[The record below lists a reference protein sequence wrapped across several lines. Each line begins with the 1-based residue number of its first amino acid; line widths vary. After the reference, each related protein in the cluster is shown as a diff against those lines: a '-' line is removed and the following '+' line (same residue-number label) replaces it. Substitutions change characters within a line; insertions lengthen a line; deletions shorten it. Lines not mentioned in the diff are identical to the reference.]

1 MLDFIKRTKGFD
13 KFFLMKIEERFE
25 TFDYTPL
32 SHQPDINWKII
43 YKFFNEILPIF
54 ANYKSRLEMNVLFV
68 DLISTYRGWRH
79 SRGYPSRG
87 QRTWSNA
94 SSSYRSNLV
103 LREVKL
109 RIAKKFYGTVPASE
123 INMAYLAEDINS
135 LWKAQWVN
143 EWKAAKKKVKIAEM
157 KNKNTPIK
165 IDLKS
170 MAENVIITDDITK
183 KKLKANKKKRVIQKN
198 VFTLGFDVGFTK
210 FVLKNYQQLNKNN
223 PMNATILTNNKNV
236 KKQTV
241 KKKVDIKV
249 KKEAHKTKKKNKKSI
264 WD

>member
-1 MLDFIKRTKGFD
+1 MLDFVKRTQGFNILLLS
-13 KFFLMKIEERFE
+13 KFEERFE
-25 TFDYTPL
+25 VFDYTPFNE
-32 SHQPDINWKII
+32 QNDINWKIAD
-43 YKFFNEILPIF
+43 KFFNNLIPF
-54 ANYKSRLEMNVLFV
+54 FSNYKSRLEMNILFL

-94 SSSYRSNLV
+94 SSSYRSNLI

-109 RIAKKFYGTVPASE
+109 RIAKKFYGTVPSSE

-170 MAENVIITDDITK
+170 MSENIIITDDITK

-210 FVLKNYQQLNKNN
+210 FVLKNYQQITKGNN
-223 PMNATILTNNKNV
+223 LNATILTTNKSN
-236 KKQTV
+236 KKTV
-241 KKKVDIKV
+241 TKKKVDIKI
-249 KKEAHKTKKKNKKSI
+249 KKQTHKNKKKNKKSI